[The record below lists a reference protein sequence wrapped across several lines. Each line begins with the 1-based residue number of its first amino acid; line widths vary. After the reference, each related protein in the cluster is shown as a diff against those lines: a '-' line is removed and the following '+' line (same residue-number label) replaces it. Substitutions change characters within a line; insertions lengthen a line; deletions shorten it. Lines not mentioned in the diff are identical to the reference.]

1 MAGSFDNSLSVFARR
16 PSGLPAKILGGLT
29 AFVLIVGALFSVTL
43 NSLLFTVIFVAALAA
58 FAAFFFVSYTS
69 GKKAAS
75 EIQKSSLDWESALPE
90 IQRQNLKI
98 EVLELSKILEV
109 EKDQVSDLQSAYIVA
124 EDLALRQIQ
133 QEENVPLMRHVS
145 VAGVPFAG
153 VLSKNGTIVCI
164 EVAFLIAPEV
174 RQERIDSMLKKAAAV
189 KEGVSRV
196 ATDMTTR
203 LMAVLITQL
212 TPEDEQLLRKDLKT
226 KRFSDTPVDVEIRFL
241 DFETLQRI
249 FVTDL

>member
-1 MAGSFDNSLSVFARR
+1 M
-16 PSGLPAKILGGLT
+16 LGGLT
-29 AFVLIVGALFSVTL
+29 AFVLIVGALFSLTL
-43 NSLLFTVIFVAALAA
+43 NSLLFTVIFAVALAA
-58 FAAFFFVSYTS
+58 FAAFSFVTFAVSKRS
-69 GKKAAS
+69 AS
-75 EIQKSSLDWESALPE
+75 ESQKASLDWESALPE
-90 IQRQNLKI
+90 IQRQNLNI

-133 QEENVPLMRHVS
+133 QEEHVPLMRHVS

-164 EVAFLIAPEV
+164 EVAFLIAPEM
-174 RQERIDSMLKKAAAV
+174 RQDRIDSMLKKAAAV
-189 KEGVSRV
+189 KQGVTHV
-196 ATDMTTR
+196 APDMSTR

-226 KRFSDTPVDVEIRFL
+226 KRFAETPVDIEIRFL
-241 DFETLQRI
+241 DFESLQRI
-249 FVTDL
+249 FVTD